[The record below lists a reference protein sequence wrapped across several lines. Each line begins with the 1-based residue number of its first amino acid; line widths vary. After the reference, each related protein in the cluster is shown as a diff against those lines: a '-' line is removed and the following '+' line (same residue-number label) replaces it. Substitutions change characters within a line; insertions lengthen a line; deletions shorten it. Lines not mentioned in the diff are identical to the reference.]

1 MTMRIH
7 DTTPSPSNRRKTLA
21 TPDPAAPLRER
32 VVYAIRQVFDPEIPV
47 NIYDL
52 GLIYDIQLDEP
63 AKSAKVIMT
72 LTTPHCPEA
81 QSIPE
86 YVKQMVE
93 RVEGIDAATVEIIW
107 DPPWKKEMMSDE
119 AKLILGMT

>member
-1 MTMRIH
+1 MRIH
-7 DTTPSPSNRRKTLA
+7 DTSQNPAEQRKKTLSA
-21 TPDPAAPLRER
+21 PDPAAPLRDR
-32 VVYAIRQVFDPEIPV
+32 VVHAIKQVFDPEIPV

-52 GLIYDIQLDEP
+52 GLIYEIHLDEP
-63 AKSAKVIMT
+63 AKTAKVTMT

-93 RVEGIDAATVEIIW
+93 RVEGVDTATVEIVW
-107 DPPWKKEMMSDE
+107 DPPWKKEMMSPE
-119 AKLILGMT
+119 AKLILGMN